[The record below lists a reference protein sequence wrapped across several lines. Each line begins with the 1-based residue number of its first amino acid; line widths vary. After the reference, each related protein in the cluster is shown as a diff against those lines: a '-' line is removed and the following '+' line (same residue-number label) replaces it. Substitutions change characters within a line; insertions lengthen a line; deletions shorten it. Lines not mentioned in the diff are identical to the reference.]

1 MKIILIGFFQSI
13 KWRNFMKLVM
23 DERKYDGKLIVF
35 CGLDG
40 CGKTT
45 LIKKT
50 CEYLSNISCEVLLT
64 KQPTPEMRKN
74 HIFRVYQD
82 QENKENF
89 DYRALSL
96 MAASDR
102 LQHNKSVIIPALEQ
116 GKTVVS
122 DRYFYSCLA
131 NLQSRG
137 YMEDIWIYDIAKN
150 IPLPN
155 LSFFLDIDVD
165 EAIRRVRKRP
175 DEKYRYIDVELQYR
189 LRESY
194 LTIAKTVGGVVIPTN
209 STADISFE
217 VVRNHIDK
225 LLDE

>member
-1 MKIILIGFFQSI
+1 MIGFSQSI

-50 CEYLSNISCEVLLT
+50 CEYLSNMSCDVLLT

-102 LQHNKSVIIPALEQ
+102 LQHNKSVIIPALDQ

-122 DRYFYSCLA
+122 DRYFYSCFA
-131 NLQSRG
+131 NLQARG
-137 YMEDIWIYDIAKN
+137 YENDLWIYDIAKR

-155 LSFFLDIDVD
+155 LSIFLDIDVD

-175 DEKYRYIDVELQYR
+175 DEKDRYIDVELQYR

-194 LTIAKTVGGVVIPTN
+194 LKIARAVGGIVIPTN
-209 STADISFE
+209 NTADISFE

-225 LLDE
+225 LLDESR

>member
-1 MKIILIGFFQSI
+1 
-13 KWRNFMKLVM
+13 
-23 DERKYDGKLIVF
+23 
-35 CGLDG
+35 
-40 CGKTT
+40 
-45 LIKKT
+45 
-50 CEYLSNISCEVLLT
+50 
-64 KQPTPEMRKN
+64 
-74 HIFRVYQD
+74 
-82 QENKENF
+82 
-89 DYRALSL
+89 

>member
-1 MKIILIGFFQSI
+1 
-13 KWRNFMKLVM
+13 M

-50 CEYLSNISCEVLLT
+50 CEYLSNMSCEVLLT

-102 LQHNKSVIIPALEQ
+102 LQHNKSVIIPALDQ

-175 DEKYRYIDVELQYR
+175 DEKDRYIDVELQYR

-194 LTIAKTVGGVVIPTN
+194 LEIAKTVGGVVIPTN
-209 STADISFE
+209 NTADISFE
-217 VVRNHIDK
+217 GVKNHIDK
-225 LLDE
+225 LLDESR

>member
-1 MKIILIGFFQSI
+1 
-13 KWRNFMKLVM
+13 M
-23 DERKYDGKLIVF
+23 DERNYSGKLIVF

-45 LIKKT
+45 LIHKT
-50 CEYLSNISCEVLLT
+50 CEYLSNRSYEVLLT
-64 KQPTPEMRKN
+64 KQPTSEMRKN

-82 QENKENF
+82 QEDKENY

-96 MAASDR
+96 LAASDR
-102 LQHNKSVIIPALEQ
+102 LQHNKSVIIPALFQ

-131 NLQSRG
+131 NLRARG
-137 YMEDIWIYDIAKN
+137 YENDLWIYDIAKK

-155 LSFFLDIDVD
+155 LSFFLDIEVE

-175 DEKYRYIDVELQYR
+175 DEKDRYIDVELQYR

-194 LTIAKTVGGVVIPTN
+194 LKIAKTVGGVVIPTN
-209 STADISFE
+209 NTADISFE
-217 VVRNHIDK
+217 VVRHHIDK
-225 LLDE
+225 LLDESR

>member
-1 MKIILIGFFQSI
+1 MGK
-13 KWRNFMKLVM
+13 NN
-23 DERKYDGKLIVF
+23 YPGKLIVF

-40 CGKTT
+40 SGKTT
-45 LIKKT
+45 LIN
-50 CEYLSNISCEVLLT
+50 YLNDYLCKLSLNPILT
-64 KQPTPEMRKN
+64 KQPTPDMRNN
-74 HIFRVYQD
+74 HIFRVFQD
-82 QENKENF
+82 QDNKENF

-116 GKTVVS
+116 GKTIVS

-175 DEKYRYIDVELQYR
+175 DEKERYIDVELQYK
-189 LRESY
+189 LRENY
-194 LTIAKTVGGVVIPTN
+194 LKIAEAIGGIIIRTDNTIN
-209 STADISFE
+209 ESFC
-217 VVRNHIDK
+217 VVRNSIDN
-225 LLDE
+225 LFLIGEEWNGIIEDIGYH

>member
-1 MKIILIGFFQSI
+1 
-13 KWRNFMKLVM
+13 MKLVM
-23 DERKYDGKLIVF
+23 NERKYDGKLIVF

-50 CEYLSNISCEVLLT
+50 CEYLSNMSCDVILT
-64 KQPTPEMRKN
+64 KQPTPEMRNN

-102 LQHNKSVIIPALEQ
+102 LQHNQSVIIPALEQ
-116 GKTVVS
+116 GKIVVS

-155 LSFFLDIDVD
+155 LSLFLDIDVD
-165 EAIRRVRKRP
+165 EAIGRVRKRP
-175 DEKYRYIDVELQYR
+175 DEKDRYIDVELQYK

-194 LTIAKTVGGVVIPTN
+194 LTIAKTVGGVVIPTT

-217 VVRNHIDK
+217 VVKNHIDK